1 MKLSR
6 IIAGT
11 VAIAAATTLAACGS
25 DAKKPD
31 AAPKPAAA
39 SPSATTGG
47 SGGGGKFVVKYEEP
61 ANPALKPIEQL
72 LKTNQVYEKGAKEM
86 SDLVKLDQ
94 DVPVIA
100 KECGEE
106 NAFWDPQKKEVQM
119 CYEMALKLQTVFD
132 ADADKQTP
140 TEQNVVGG
148 MTAILFHEFG
158 HGFASLFDL
167 PITGKED
174 DAVDQFSAVI
184 LTMGEEPRHKMVQD
198 VAKVWGLF
206 AKDEKELSAAAFAGE
221 HSLNAQRSYNFLCW
235 MYGSAPEKF
244 QDVVASGS
252 LPESRAERCPS
263 EYQKMAGSWVKL
275 LQPHLK
281 G

>member
-1 MKLSR
+1 M
-6 IIAGT
+6 IAGT
-11 VAIAAATTLAACGS
+11 VAIAAATTVAACGS

-31 AAPKPAAA
+31 AAPSPAPASSSAAA
-39 SPSATTGG
+39 TGG
-47 SGGGGKFVVKYEEP
+47 GGGGGKFVVRYEEP
-61 ANPALKPIEQL
+61 TNPALKPIQQL
-72 LKTNQVYEKGAKEM
+72 LQTNQVYEKGAREI

-106 NAFWDPQKKEVQM
+106 NAFWDPQKKEVHM
-119 CYEMALKLQTVFD
+119 CYEMALKLQTVFE

-140 TEQNVVGG
+140 TEQHVVGG

-158 HGFASLFDL
+158 HGFASMFEL

-184 LTMGEEPRHKMVQD
+184 LTSGDAPRHQMVQD
-198 VAKVWGLF
+198 VAKVWALF
-206 AKDEKELSAAAFAGE
+206 AKDEQELSAAAFAGE

-235 MYGSAPEKF
+235 MYGSAPDKF
-244 QDVVASGS
+244 QDVVASGA
-252 LPESRAERCPS
+252 LPESRAERCPA
-263 EYQKMAGSWVKL
+263 EYQQMATSWVKL
-275 LQPHLK
+275 LEPHLK
-281 G
+281 